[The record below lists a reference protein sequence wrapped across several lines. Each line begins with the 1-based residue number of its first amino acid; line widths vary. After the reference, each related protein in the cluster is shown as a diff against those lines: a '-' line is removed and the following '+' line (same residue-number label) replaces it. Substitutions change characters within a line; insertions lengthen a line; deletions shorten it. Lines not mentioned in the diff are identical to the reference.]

1 MKRSKVNELIK
12 HAIRFLER
20 HRFRLPP
27 FADWTPSD
35 WRRKGPQCKEIA
47 ARGLG
52 WDITDFGSGDF
63 ENVGL
68 LLFTLRNGALE
79 NLQKRR
85 GKCYAEKMLLVRP
98 GQVTPTHFH
107 FRKTEDI
114 INRGGGDLL
123 VKVWNSTSSEGLARG
138 EVALEVDGVLT
149 CVPAGGTITLRPGQ
163 SVCLQDHVYH
173 SFWGRDDGGPVL
185 VGEVSVVNDDHTDNR
200 FLEPVGRFPEIEED
214 EPPFRLLCTDYST
227 YYKPTARAARNTAGR
242 NVGRKVAHA
251 QDKTH

>member
-27 FADWTPSD
+27 FADWTPAD
-35 WRRKGPQCKEIA
+35 WGRKGPECNEIVE
-47 ARGLG
+47 RGLG
-52 WDITDFGSGDF
+52 WDITDFGSGNF
-63 ENVGL
+63 ENTGL
-68 LLFTLRNGALE
+68 LLFTLRNGAIE
-79 NLQKRR
+79 NLEKRR

-98 GQVTPTHFH
+98 DQFTPTHFH

-123 VKVWNSTSSEGLARG
+123 VKVWNSTPSEGLANND
-138 EVALEVDGVLT
+138 VMLEIDGVLT
-149 CVPAGGTITLRPGQ
+149 RVPAGGTITLRPGQ

-173 SFWGRDDGGPVL
+173 SFWGRGGGGPVL

-200 FLEPVGRFPEIEED
+200 FLDPAGRFPDIEED
-214 EPPFRLLCTDYST
+214 EPPFRLLCTDYPK
-227 YYKPTARAARNTAGR
+227 YYKPSARRGHGAK
-242 NVGRKVAHA
+242 GRKAGA
-251 QDKTH
+251 CST